1 MIGNHSISENNN
13 NTYELSQTKK
23 EPAHMNELA
32 QKKGKGG
39 VSEKLIS
46 NFMLSN
52 RIPAFKDDKPSF
64 YFFYKFS
71 SYYFFSII

>member
-46 NFMLSN
+46 NFMLSY
-52 RIPAFKDDKPSF
+52 RIPAFTNGKPSYNLF
-64 YFFYKFS
+64 L
-71 SYYFFSII
+71 